1 MLLTAEE
8 VAQWVRH
15 AVQLPQDVADA
26 FLRNAVTGYDFHE
39 LTQNQVRF
47 FLPAFFWWLMFF
59 AFRQRLKRTERGGM
73 EDKMAR
79 FVLGNIISLD
89 EKIIRLYIYIHHAR
103 ISFGIIAQY

>member
-39 LTQNQVRF
+39 LTQNQVGTRGGGRGVGAGGVASKYNDALLLFF
-47 FLPAFFWWLMFF
+47 FLSYSTSHPRVWTNCCTWY
-59 AFRQRLKRTERGGM
+59 GG
-73 EDKMAR
+73 
-79 FVLGNIISLD
+79 
-89 EKIIRLYIYIHHAR
+89 
-103 ISFGIIAQY
+103 

>member
-39 LTQNQVRF
+39 LTQNQVR
-47 FLPAFFWWLMFF
+47 AV
-59 AFRQRLKRTERGGM
+59 GGW
-73 EDKMAR
+73 
-79 FVLGNIISLD
+79 VL
-89 EKIIRLYIYIHHAR
+89 
-103 ISFGIIAQY
+103 FGRS